1 MRGTKENSGFS
12 GPVGRQASA
21 GQIPAF
27 VRPAHHSQGG
37 GEEEEEEEYGRVSC
51 SPQYLLSSPHTHP
64 SGSRIPICKRIRR
77 T

>member
-27 VRPAHHSQGG
+27 VGPAHHIQREERKRRRSMGG
-37 GEEEEEEEYGRVSC
+37 SPALLNYC
-51 SPQYLLSSPHTHP
+51 SPLFTLSSLLFKDSYP
-64 SGSRIPICKRIRR
+64 
-77 T
+77 

>member
-1 MRGTKENSGFS
+1 MGGTKENSGFS

-27 VRPAHHSQGG
+27 VGPAHHIQGG
-37 GEEEEEEEYGRVSC
+37 RRGRGGVWEGLLYS
-51 SPQYLLSSPHTHP
+51 SIIALLSSHFHP
-64 SGSRIPICKRIRR
+64 FGSRIPIRKRIRR